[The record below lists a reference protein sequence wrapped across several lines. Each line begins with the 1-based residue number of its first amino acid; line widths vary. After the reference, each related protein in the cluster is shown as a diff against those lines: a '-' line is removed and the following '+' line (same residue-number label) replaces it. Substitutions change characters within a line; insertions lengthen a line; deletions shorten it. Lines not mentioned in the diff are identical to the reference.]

1 MRNLL
6 ANFHTIVFD
15 FDGVFTDN
23 FVYVDENA
31 IESVRVSRAD
41 GSALDLLRK
50 FQKKNDLNLEI
61 FILSTEKNKV
71 VQARAAK
78 LQLACMLG
86 ESNKL
91 QSLIDKFEHERP
103 SDPTPFSGLIYF
115 GNDLN
120 DLPVI
125 LEAGISFAPDDAH
138 PKVKE
143 ASTHVLNNVG
153 GHGFVRQGVEFLIG
167 IDAMSPE
174 ELSEFI
180 SYSRGWH

>member
-1 MRNLL
+1 MKNILE
-6 ANFHTIVFD
+6 NFHSLVFD

-41 GSALDLLRK
+41 GYALDLIRK
-50 FQKKNDLNLEI
+50 YQKVNDLNLDI

-71 VQARAAK
+71 VKARAEK
-78 LQLACMLG
+78 LQLACISG
-86 ESNKL
+86 ETNKL
-91 QSLIDKFEHERP
+91 QALTQKFELERP
-103 SDPTPFSGLIYF
+103 FDPSPFKGLIYF

-120 DLPVI
+120 DLPVM
-125 LEAGISFAPDDAH
+125 LQAGLSFSPGDAH
-138 PKVKE
+138 ERIKE
-143 ASTHVLNNVG
+143 ASTHVLNSPG
-153 GHGFVRQGVEFLIG
+153 GYGFVREGVEFLIG

-180 SYSRGWH
+180 FNS

>member
-1 MRNLL
+1 MRNQLE
-6 ANFHTIVFD
+6 NFHTIVFD
-15 FDGVFTDN
+15 FDGVLTDN
-23 FVYVDENA
+23 FVYIDENA

-41 GSALDLLRK
+41 GYALDLLRK
-50 FQKKNDLNLEI
+50 FQKKNNLKLDI

-78 LQLACMLG
+78 LKLACISG

-91 QSLIDKFEHERP
+91 QSLRDKFVIERP

-125 LEAGISFAPDDAH
+125 LEAGMSLAPDDAH

-143 ASTHVLNNVG
+143 ASTHVLNNTG
-153 GHGFVRQGVEFLIG
+153 GHGFVREGVEFLIG
-167 IDAMSPE
+167 VDAMSPE

-180 SYSRGWH
+180 SDS

>member
-6 ANFHTIVFD
+6 ENFHTIVFD
-15 FDGVFTDN
+15 FDGVLTDN
-23 FVYVDENA
+23 FVYIDENS

-41 GSALDLLRK
+41 GYALDLLRK
-50 FQKKNDLNLEI
+50 FQKKNDMNLDI

-78 LQLACMLG
+78 LQLACISG

-91 QSLIDKFEHERP
+91 QSLRDKFVIERP
-103 SDPTPFSGLIYF
+103 SDPTPFLGLIYF

-125 LEAGISFAPDDAH
+125 LEAGMSLVPDDAH

-143 ASTHVLNNVG
+143 ASTHILNNTG
-153 GHGFVRQGVEFLIG
+153 GHGFVREGVEFLIG

-180 SYSRGWH
+180 SDS